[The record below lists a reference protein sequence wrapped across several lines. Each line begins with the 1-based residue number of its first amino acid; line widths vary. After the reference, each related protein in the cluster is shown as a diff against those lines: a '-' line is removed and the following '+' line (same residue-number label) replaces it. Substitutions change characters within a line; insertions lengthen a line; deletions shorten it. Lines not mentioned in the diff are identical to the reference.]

1 MLVKALEV
9 SGIEGTFKITC
20 ENVMR
25 VLRYNK
31 DSLITILTAF
41 VHDPLISFRF
51 LIPLILKQN
60 KEQKIFH
67 PSGIRRNSTLNGRI
81 SESLKEGLR
90 EEMFAINNTINK
102 KKTSV
107 MKSSTLIQGFP
118 QFHKNKNN
126 INKKE
131 SGKLIENQ
139 RSNDEIEEMKIEKR
153 RMGSAERQLFNEFTE
168 TEQLESEELNKIAK
182 IVLERII
189 DKLKGTDF
197 SKMETLDFKQQVE
210 KLIKQATN
218 AENLCQSYMGWCP
231 YW

>member
-1 MLVKALEV
+1 
-9 SGIEGTFKITC
+9 
-20 ENVMR
+20 
-25 VLRYNK
+25 
-31 DSLITILTAF
+31 
-41 VHDPLISFRF
+41 
-51 LIPLILKQN
+51 
-60 KEQKIFH
+60 
-67 PSGIRRNSTLNGRI
+67 
-81 SESLKEGLR
+81 
-90 EEMFAINNTINK
+90 
-102 KKTSV
+102 

-153 RMGSAERQLFNEFTE
+153 RMGSAERQLYNEFTE